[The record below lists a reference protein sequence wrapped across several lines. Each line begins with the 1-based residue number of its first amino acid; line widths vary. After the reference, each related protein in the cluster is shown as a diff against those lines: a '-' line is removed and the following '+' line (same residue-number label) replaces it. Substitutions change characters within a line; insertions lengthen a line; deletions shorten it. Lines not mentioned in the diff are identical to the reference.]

1 MSAVISAPAT
11 RTRGWSRALFR
22 TEDDRVLLGMRL
34 VLAGVIFPHGAQ
46 HTLGWFGGFGF
57 AASRDF
63 MAKVT
68 GMPVSVA
75 ALACVLELL
84 TPIALA
90 VGVGGRLA
98 AAWIFAMLGMAATTH
113 ASNGFFMNW
122 LGNPLSKGEG
132 FEYHLLVLAIAG
144 ALVVKGSGAFS
155 IDRRIRAE

>member
-1 MSAVISAPAT
+1 MSAAISTAGA
-11 RTRGWSRALFR
+11 RSGGILRALTR

-68 GMPVSVA
+68 GMPASAA
-75 ALACVLELL
+75 ALACVLELVA
-84 TPIALA
+84 PIALA
-90 VGVGGRLA
+90 LGAGGRLA
-98 AAWIFAMLGMAATTH
+98 AAWIFAMLGVAATTH

-122 LGNPLSKGEG
+122 LGNQRGEG

-155 IDRRIRAE
+155 VDRRLPG